1 MPLMVVSYLTN
12 ARNGFKQGGRGGV
25 LTAKEPSFEIPEVND
40 LIHKGGLVNL
50 CGKAFDLEAV
60 FLDLFV
66 LGPLQPPIRYKESDL
81 LKLPCIQPDAM
92 PAALI
97 YDDPGDAGKVF
108 PVHHLM
114 TADAGD
120 IGYGLRQGRMERPVR
135 EVFLPIDIGL
145 PRGPAKPPPVKP

>member
-66 LGPLQPPIRYKESDL
+66 LGPLQPAVRDKEPDL
-81 LKLPCIQPDAM
+81 LKLPCIKPDAM

-97 YDDPGDAGKVF
+97 NDDPGYAGKVF

-114 TADAGD
+114 AANAGD
-120 IGYGLRQGRMERPVR
+120 IGYGLREGRMERLAVKILFPV
-135 EVFLPIDIGL
+135 DI
-145 PRGPAKPPPVKP
+145 